1 RDSNNRTACRRCR
14 KKQRCRDRSPRRP
27 LRAGLRG
34 LSQDRLAGDRRRS
47 RRGQLHGARRG
58 PIARCDLARGAR
70 PGGVREP
77 QHAGGP
83 RAIPCRFFG
92 AAIIGRHPLKIVVTV
107 KQVPDPN
114 SNFALESDNTI
125 SREKE
130 AVLDPGD
137 ECGVEEGLQLKESLG
152 GEVILVSMGPERAK
166 DAIRKGLSMGADRGV
181 LISDAAL
188 AGADALLTA
197 KALAAA
203 IKQEQ
208 PDLVICATESY
219 DGSTGMVPPMLAEL
233 LGMPQLTF
241 AKKVE
246 VDGSSVKVHRQTADG
261 YQVVETATPALITV
275 TAAIAEPRYASLK
288 GIMAARSKE
297 IKQVSLGDLGVEKS
311 EPAETIEGVVDAET
325 RKAGEVI
332 EDDGSAV
339 ERIAKVLAEATV
351 I

>member
-1 RDSNNRTACRRCR
+1 
-14 KKQRCRDRSPRRP
+14 
-27 LRAGLRG
+27 
-34 LSQDRLAGDRRRS
+34 
-47 RRGQLHGARRG
+47 
-58 PIARCDLARGAR
+58 
-70 PGGVREP
+70 
-77 QHAGGP
+77 
-83 RAIPCRFFG
+83 
-92 AAIIGRHPLKIVVTV
+92 LKIVVTV

-114 SNFALESDNTI
+114 STLTLEADSTI

-130 AVLDPGD
+130 VVLDPGD
-137 ECGVEEGLQLKESLG
+137 ECGVEEGLQLKEAHG

-166 DAIRKGLSMGADRGV
+166 EAIRKGLSMGADRGV
-181 LISDAAL
+181 LISDASL

-197 KALAAA
+197 RALAAA
-203 IKQEQ
+203 IKQES

-246 VDGSSVKVHRQTADG
+246 IDGSTVKVHRQTADG
-261 YQVVETATPALITV
+261 YQVVEASTPALITV

-297 IKQVSLGDLGVEKS
+297 IKQVTGPDLGLDRN
-311 EPAETIEGVVDAET
+311 EPAETIEGVIDAEA

-332 EDDGSAV
+332 EDDGTAV
-339 ERIAKVLAEATV
+339 DRIIQVLATAKVL
-351 I
+351 

>member
-1 RDSNNRTACRRCR
+1 MLVFRRSDN
-14 KKQRCRDRSPRRP
+14 DRS
-27 LRAGLRG
+27 
-34 LSQDRLAGDRRRS
+34 
-47 RRGQLHGARRG
+47 
-58 PIARCDLARGAR
+58 
-70 PGGVREP
+70 
-77 QHAGGP
+77 
-83 RAIPCRFFG
+83 
-92 AAIIGRHPLKIVVTV
+92 PLKIVVTV

-114 SNFALESDNTI
+114 SNLTLEGDNTI
-125 SREKE
+125 SRDKE

-137 ECGVEEGLQLKESLG
+137 ECGVEEGLQLKEAHG

-181 LISDAAL
+181 LVSDAAL

-197 KALAAA
+197 RVLAAA

-233 LGMPQLTF
+233 LGFPQLTF

-246 VDGSSVKVHRQTADG
+246 VDGSTIKIHRQTADG
-261 YQVVETATPALITV
+261 YQIVEAPSPAVVTV

-297 IKQVSLGDLGVEKS
+297 IKQVSLADLGVEKS
-311 EPAETIEGVVDAET
+311 DPAETIEGVIDAET

-332 EDDGSAV
+332 EDDGTAVDKIVQVLSA
-339 ERIAKVLAEATV
+339 AKVL
-351 I
+351 